1 MMRYKIKLNNK
12 SYFEIEISQIN
23 LYLSNNFSTKLFI
36 SKSDFYT
43 KNNIETIQFLCFIK
57 PRKEKKI

>member
-1 MMRYKIKLNNK
+1 MMRYKIKFNNK

-57 PRKEKKI
+57 PRKEKN